1 MHGEKMK
8 LCLINHSYKYELE
21 KLIRIFLPFEKIE
34 FCEVE
39 EREDRTSI
47 TSLLRGEKET
57 CLSAELLIDNK
68 SYKFSEILSNENP
81 DYDNEC
87 ERLLAVALYNCF
99 VKASGYVPEWG
110 ILTGVRP
117 AKLFSRLSADNG
129 KASAEEWFKK
139 GLMVSENKISLCR
152 ETVESEDRI
161 TALSAPDSYSLYI
174 SIPFCPTRCAY
185 CSFVSHS
192 VEQAKGLIPDYIRL
206 LKEELKLTAEIAK
219 SLNLRLETIYIG
231 GGTPTSLNA
240 SQIGEIMT
248 EVKAYFDLSG
258 LREYTVEAGRPDTV
272 TREKLDTIKRLGAT
286 SISINPQ
293 TMNDDVLKAI
303 GRRHT
308 AEETEKAFLLA
319 RECGFDNINTD
330 LIAGL
335 HGDTFD
341 SFKATVERVLALD
354 PESVTVHSLSM
365 KRSSALNVNGL
376 FPEAQMG
383 AEASKMVNFARET
396 LTEKGILPYYMYR
409 QSKTVGNLE
418 NVGYAKRGKEC
429 LYNVYTMDET
439 HTILACGAS
448 AVTKLREPNGPY
460 IERIFNYKY
469 PYEYISRFKELA
481 ARKDGILSFYEKYP
495 ANNK

>member
-34 FCEVE
+34 FCDSE
-39 EREDRTSI
+39 ERTDRTSI

-219 SLNLRLETIYIG
+219 GLNLRLETIYIG

-248 EVKAYFDLSG
+248 AVKAYFDLSG

-272 TREKLDTIKRLGAT
+272 TREKLDTIKCLGAT
-286 SISINPQ
+286 RISINPQ

>member
-1 MHGEKMK
+1 MK

-34 FCEVE
+34 FSETQE
-39 EREDRTSI
+39 EGDRI
-47 TSLLRGEKET
+47 AVTSLVKGEKET
-57 CLSAELLIDNK
+57 LLSAKLLIDNK
-68 SYKFSEILSNENP
+68 SYGFSESILNDIP

-87 ERLLAVALYNCF
+87 ERLLAIALYNCF
-99 VKASGYVPEWG
+99 VSASGYVPEWG

-117 AKLFSRLSADNG
+117 AKLFSRLCSSDG
-129 KASAEEWFKK
+129 LSLAEDWFKK

-152 ETVESEDRI
+152 DTVESEGRI

-192 VEQAKGLIPDYIRL
+192 VEHAKNLIPDYIRL
-206 LKEELKLTAEIAK
+206 LKEELRLTAEIAK
-219 SLNLRLETIYIG
+219 KLNLRLETVYIG
-231 GGTPTSLNA
+231 GGTPTALRA
-240 SQIGEIMT
+240 EQLGEIMT
-248 EVKAYFDLSG
+248 AVKDFFDLSA

-272 TREKLDTIKRLGAT
+272 TAQKLDTIKRLGAT
-286 SISINPQ
+286 RISINPQ
-293 TMNDDVLKAI
+293 TMNDEVLKEI

-308 AEETEKAFLLA
+308 AEDTERAFLLA
-319 RECGFDNINTD
+319 REHGFDNINTD

-335 HGDTFD
+335 PGDTFE
-341 SFKATVERVLALD
+341 SFKDTLKRVLALN

-376 FPEAQMG
+376 FPEAKMG
-383 AEASKMVNFARET
+383 AEAAKMVNFAREV
-396 LTEKGILPYYMYR
+396 LTEKGIFPYYMYR

-418 NVGYAKRGKEC
+418 NVGYAKRGAEC
-429 LYNVYTMDET
+429 LYNVFTMDET
-439 HTILACGAS
+439 HTVLACGAS
-448 AVTKLREPNGPY
+448 AVTKLREPDGPY

-469 PYEYISRFKELA
+469 PYEYISRFDELA
-481 ARKDGILSFYEKYP
+481 VRKDGVLKFYEKYP
-495 ANNK
+495 ANSK

>member
-1 MHGEKMK
+1 MK

-34 FCEVE
+34 FCERE

-47 TSLLRGEKET
+47 TSLLRSEKET
-57 CLSAELLIDNK
+57 RLSAELLIDNK
-68 SYKFSEILSNENP
+68 SFEFSENLSNENP
-81 DYDNEC
+81 DYGNEC

-117 AKLFSRLSADNG
+117 AKLFSRLSAFEG
-129 KASAEEWFKK
+129 VSKAEEWFKK

-161 TALSAPDSYSLYI
+161 TALSAPDSFSLYI

-192 VEQAKGLIPDYIRL
+192 IEQAKGLIPEYIRL

-219 SLNLRLETIYIG
+219 KLNLRLETVYMG
-231 GGTPTSLNA
+231 GGTPTALTA
-240 SQIGEIMT
+240 EQIGEIMT
-248 EVKAYFDLSG
+248 AVKDCFDLSA

-272 TREKLDTIKRLGAT
+272 TREKLETIKSLGAT
-286 SISINPQ
+286 RISINPQ
-293 TMNDDVLKAI
+293 TMNDGVLKAI

-335 HGDTFD
+335 HGDTFE
-341 SFKATVERVLALD
+341 SFKETVRRVLALD

-365 KRSSALNVNGL
+365 KRSSTLNVNGL

-383 AEASKMVNFARET
+383 AEAAKMVNFARET
-396 LTEKGILPYYMYR
+396 LTGKKIFPYYMYR

-439 HTILACGAS
+439 HTVLACGAS

-469 PYEYISRFKELA
+469 PYEYISRFDELA
-481 ARKDGILSFYEKYP
+481 LRKDGILRFYEKYP

>member
-1 MHGEKMK
+1 MK

-34 FCEVE
+34 FCEGE

-47 TSLLRGEKET
+47 TSLLRSEKET
-57 CLSAELLIDNK
+57 RLSAELLIDNK
-68 SYKFSEILSNENP
+68 SFEFSETLSNDNP

-129 KASAEEWFKK
+129 KTLAEDWFKK

-152 ETVESEDRI
+152 ETVESENKI
-161 TALSAPDSYSLYI
+161 TALSKPDSYSLYI

-192 VEQAKGLIPDYIRL
+192 VEQAKGLIPDYVRL
-206 LKEELKLTAEIAK
+206 LKEELRLTAEIAK
-219 SLNLRLETIYIG
+219 KLSLRLETIYIG
-231 GGTPTSLNA
+231 GGTPTSLTA
-240 SQIGEIMT
+240 EQIGEIMT
-248 EVKAYFDLSG
+248 AVKSFFDLSA

-272 TREKLDTIKRLGAT
+272 TREKLETIKSLGAT
-286 SISINPQ
+286 RISINPQ
-293 TMNDDVLKAI
+293 TMNDEVLKSI

-308 AEETEKAFLLA
+308 AKETEKAFLLA

-335 HGDTFD
+335 HGDTFE
-341 SFKATVERVLALD
+341 SFKETVGRVLALD

-365 KRSSALNVNGL
+365 KRSSTLNVNGL

-383 AEASKMVNFARET
+383 AEAAKMVNFARET
-396 LTEKGILPYYMYR
+396 LTEKGIFPYYMYR

-439 HTILACGAS
+439 HTVLACGAS

-469 PYEYISRFKELA
+469 PYEYISRFNELA
-481 ARKDGILSFYEKYP
+481 VRKDGVLRFYEKYP

>member
-1 MHGEKMK
+1 MK

-34 FCEVE
+34 FSETQE
-39 EREDRTSI
+39 EGDRI
-47 TSLLRGEKET
+47 AVTSLVKGEKET
-57 CLSAELLIDNK
+57 LLSAKLLIDNK
-68 SYKFSEILSNENP
+68 SRSFSESILNDIP

-99 VKASGYVPEWG
+99 VSASGYVPEWG

-117 AKLFSRLSADNG
+117 AKLFSRLCSSDG
-129 KASAEEWFKK
+129 LSLAEDWFKK

-152 ETVESEDRI
+152 ETVESEGRI

-192 VEQAKGLIPDYIRL
+192 VEHAKNLIPDYIRL
-206 LKEELKLTAEIAK
+206 LKEELRLTAEIAK
-219 SLNLRLETIYIG
+219 KLNLRLETVYIG
-231 GGTPTSLNA
+231 GGTPTALRA
-240 SQIGEIMT
+240 EQLGEIMT
-248 EVKAYFDLSG
+248 AVKDFFDLSA
-258 LREYTVEAGRPDTV
+258 LREYTVEEGRPDTV
-272 TREKLDTIKRLGAT
+272 TAQKLDTIKRLGAT
-286 SISINPQ
+286 RISINPQ
-293 TMNDDVLKAI
+293 TMNDEVLKEI

-308 AEETEKAFLLA
+308 AEDTERAFLLA
-319 RECGFDNINTD
+319 REHGFDNINTD

-335 HGDTFD
+335 PGDTFE
-341 SFKATVERVLALD
+341 SFKATLKRVLALN

-376 FPEAQMG
+376 FPEAKMG
-383 AEASKMVNFARET
+383 AEAAKMVNFAREV
-396 LTEKGILPYYMYR
+396 LTEKGIFPYYMYR

-418 NVGYAKRGKEC
+418 NVGYAKRGAEC
-429 LYNVYTMDET
+429 LYNVFTMDET
-439 HTILACGAS
+439 HTVLACGAS
-448 AVTKLREPNGPY
+448 AVTKLREPDGPY

-469 PYEYISRFKELA
+469 PYEYISRFDELA
-481 ARKDGILSFYEKYP
+481 ARKDGVLKFYEKYP
-495 ANNK
+495 ANSK